1 MIRPRLT
8 GKPRLILAAV
18 VVLALL
24 AGSIWLLLRPHSAA
38 ANTLTASGTIEAHI
52 VDVAPE
58 ISGRVVSVAVE
69 EGAAVTAGQTLLV
82 LDDAALKAQQASA
95 QASLDLAQA
104 NYDLLTAAPTDESV
118 RQAQAAVDAAQAQL
132 DSLEAGPR
140 QEQVTQAEAN
150 LSIAQAKLASLERGG
165 RPEQIA
171 QAQANLTAAQA
182 QYDLVAQG
190 PTDDDIALAK
200 LAVDQAKNALWAAQA
215 SRDGICGNKHNA
227 DYLCDAADAQA
238 AAAETAVQQAQE
250 KLAQLQ
256 AGSSEEAI
264 AQAKSAVDAAQAQLE
279 LAQQP
284 ASSED
289 LAQAQ
294 DAVRLAE
301 AQLALAK
308 DPVTT
313 HDLAAAAAQ
322 VAAAQAQY
330 DALMAG
336 ARPEQVAA
344 SQAQVDLAQ
353 AQLEASNVQLAKATI
368 TTPLDGQILTRSV
381 EPGEIVAASSP
392 LFVIGN
398 LQSLEITV
406 YLPEEEYARVT
417 VGDTA
422 ELTVD
427 PYPSRVFTATITHIA
442 DEAEFTP
449 RSVQTE
455 EGRKDTVFAVRL
467 SIANPDLAL
476 KPGLPADVTFKP
488 DR

>member
-1 MIRPRLT
+1 
-8 GKPRLILAAV
+8 V
-18 VVLALL
+18 V
-24 AGSIWLLLRPHSAA
+24 
-38 ANTLTASGTIEAHI
+38 
-52 VDVAPE
+52 
-58 ISGRVVSVAVE
+58 
-69 EGAAVTAGQTLLV
+69 
-82 LDDAALKAQQASA
+82 
-95 QASLDLAQA
+95 
-104 NYDLLTAAPTDESV
+104 
-118 RQAQAAVDAAQAQL
+118 
-132 DSLEAGPR
+132 
-140 QEQVTQAEAN
+140 
-150 LSIAQAKLASLERGG
+150 
-165 RPEQIA
+165 
-171 QAQANLTAAQA
+171 
-182 QYDLVAQG
+182 QG

-238 AAAETAVQQAQE
+238 PPPRRQCSRAQE

-330 DALMAG
+330 DALNGWCPPGAG
-336 ARPEQVAA
+336 GRRPSSGRSGPGPA
-344 SQAQVDLAQ
+344 ST
-353 AQLEASNVQLAKATI
+353 SNVQLAKATI

-467 SIANPDLAL
+467 SIANPDLASS
-476 KPGLPADVTFKP
+476 PGCPPTSPSSRIDSHGATRSCSGCGPHKHFGRRARRGRAEPPGACRRMVGLVGPDAQARHHQRLLCGACTPAAPCGWPATRRRP
-488 DR
+488 R